1 MMDSMKEMQKRM
13 QEPRD
18 DMGIVRGIET
28 IRAPLW
34 EAQLGPLIL
43 GDWLLL
49 AEPIIADLSLTAA
62 EWWKDVVSPAKAWYQ
77 HHVSLS
83 PLDRIKHPAE
93 APPALCQEKWKRMER
108 RVASMIL
115 QSVPSQVRDELVASR
130 HLSTFGVLTYLLVTY
145 SPGGVSEKQ
154 NLLRNLED
162 PPEIQNV
169 LDGPIALRRWLRWRT
184 RTKEIGAKMT
194 KRTLESHRE
203 LQFKVSLVR
212 LGLQVDTTPS
222 EVNVEQFAYH
232 LLAEFEQRA
241 LTEKRS
247 GTPSDPQK
255 PKPQEAEK
263 PKVAK
268 LKKLEEETKSP
279 TRRMDFR
286 EEKPKCKFY
295 LSEQGCRR
303 GKACNWP
310 HDQKDERRR
319 CWNCGSP
326 EHMAPACTRPKER
339 GDASPT
345 KPKIQK
351 VEGQH
356 SSSTSSKEKE
366 DKGST

>member
-1 MMDSMKEMQKRM
+1 M
-13 QEPRD
+13 
-18 DMGIVRGIET
+18 VC
-28 IRAPLW
+28 
-34 EAQLGPLIL
+34 
-43 GDWLLL
+43 
-49 AEPIIADLSLTAA
+49 
-62 EWWKDVVSPAKAWYQ
+62 PAKAWYK

-93 APPALCQEKWKRMER
+93 APPALCQEKWERMER

-130 HLSTFGVLTYLLVTY
+130 RLSTFGVLTYLLVTY

-154 NLLRNLED
+154 NLLRN
-162 PPEIQNV
+162 PGGIQNV

-184 RTKEIGAKMT
+184 RTKEIGAIAPDTALQFKGLLKMT

-212 LGLQVDTTPS
+212 SGLQVDTTPS

-232 LLAEFEQRA
+232 LLAEFEQLA

-303 GKACNWP
+303 GKACNWS

-351 VEGQH
+351 VEGQD
-356 SSSTSSKEKE
+356 SSSTSSKVKE
-366 DKGST
+366 DKEST